1 MIDNQHEFY
10 LLSEVFI
17 SLIGGLLLLAIW
29 STVQNHFKNQLSHEI
44 SIKRVDKGLL
54 YLSLSIFVWC
64 FSGLITYLNL
74 SSLSSG
80 WIILISQN
88 IFSILN
94 SLFIILALFY
104 FDHAPTYLYNNKKNS
119 IRIIS
124 LLVLLSILS
133 FVLALIFKDTIS
145 TYGVRISAIPDLIL
159 SAILSWF
166 LSISLFY

>member
-10 LLSEVFI
+10 LLSEIFI

-94 SLFIILALFY
+94 SLFIILALFVWSE
-104 FDHAPTYLYNNKKNS
+104 LMVKNQNGQNLDFMK
-119 IRIIS
+119 IGQQ
-124 LLVLLSILS
+124 ILREG
-133 FVLALIFKDTIS
+133 A
-145 TYGVRISAIPDLIL
+145 
-159 SAILSWF
+159 
-166 LSISLFY
+166 